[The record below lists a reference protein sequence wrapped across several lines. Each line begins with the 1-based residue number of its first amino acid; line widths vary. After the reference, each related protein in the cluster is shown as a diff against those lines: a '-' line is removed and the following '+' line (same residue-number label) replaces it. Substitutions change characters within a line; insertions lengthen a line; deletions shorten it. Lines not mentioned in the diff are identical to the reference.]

1 MFDKY
6 LTKTGLLSKSQPQ
19 DVKNQWYIQK
29 FQEVHGTRYDYSKVV
44 YKTTREKVII
54 ICKEH
59 GEFWQTPNSHLNGRG
74 CPQCSPSQKKT
85 TAKCIEDFI
94 QVHGSTYD
102 YSNVVYVHSHTEV
115 QIICREHGVFLQ
127 RPDAHLEGNG
137 CPKCGDNKIQNTK
150 LKSVEE
156 CIQDFKK
163 IHGETYNYSQ
173 VQYNNCRTKVEII
186 CKEHGSFF
194 QTPNNHLRGHGCPKC
209 QVSNQNTLYILKCLD
224 TGLIK
229 IGITNR
235 LDKRISTIGGNLE
248 YIHHI
253 TLENPRQL
261 ELELHKRYQQ
271 FRIFNPNVVS
281 GGTEFFELSEQ
292 QIKALIEELKN
303 EDNLQNPNQ

>member
-19 DVKNQWYIQK
+19 DLKNQWYIQK
-29 FQEVHGTRYDYSKVV
+29 FQEVHGDRYDYSKVA

-59 GEFWQTPNSHLNGRG
+59 GEFQQTPNSHLNGRG
-74 CPQCSPSQKKT
+74 CPDCYGNKHKDT
-85 TAKCIEDFI
+85 NKCIEDFKKA
-94 QVHGSTYD
+94 HGGTYD
-102 YSNVVYVHSHTEV
+102 YSKVIYVNAS
-115 QIICREHGVFLQ
+115 
-127 RPDAHLEGNG
+127 
-137 CPKCGDNKIQNTK
+137 
-150 LKSVEE
+150 
-156 CIQDFKK
+156 
-163 IHGETYNYSQ
+163 
-173 VQYNNCRTKVEII
+173 TKVEII
-186 CKEHGSFF
+186 CKKHGQFT
-194 QTPNNHLRGHGCPKC
+194 QTPNGHLNGNGCPDCYGNKKKDTNTCIEDFKMVHGDTYGYSKVDYINCSTKVEIMCKKHGVFLQMPFSHLRGDGCPKC
-209 QVSNQNTLYILKCLD
+209 QSTNQDTLYILKCLD
-224 TGLIK
+224 TGLVK
-229 IGITNR
+229 IGITNN

-292 QIKALIEELKN
+292 QIKELIEELQK
-303 EDNLQNPNQ
+303 